1 MKKIALVGYSGNL
14 GGAGRALG
22 RWADLLSKS
31 NELEVS
37 SFFFDQYITSG
48 PFYRAK
54 IDWFVSNGS
63 SNLQSRIGRFLNFSD
78 NGAISLNLLPTF
90 FGSTIDK
97 LDLETINLHWIN
109 RDMLSINQ
117 IASFSNRLVWTL
129 HDPWIVNGLGN
140 YPQYRNS
147 SSNFLDFFDRKQ
159 LQRKSA
165 LLKESSKF
173 ISPTYWLAD
182 KLISCGL
189 SEDQIKVIPNPIPFD
204 IFKPLPKSQ
213 LRMKNNIGPDEICVL
228 LASDSMSN
236 DVRKGMDL
244 ANSILLEVS
253 KKIRIKIVTFG
264 HGNSFDKSLDVV
276 DFGYIKDDNLLNE
289 IYNLVDLTFVPS
301 RIDNLPQIMTE
312 SLAAGTPVFS
322 LPHGDAKLILKN
334 ELGFCSDVDDIA
346 INVDDFL
353 QFARPIDHQRRSI
366 IAESARVLWNPE
378 KIMKNYFDFI

>member
-1 MKKIALVGYSGNL
+1 
-14 GGAGRALG
+14 
-22 RWADLLSKS
+22 
-31 NELEVS
+31 
-37 SFFFDQYITSG
+37 
-48 PFYRAK
+48 
-54 IDWFVSNGS
+54 
-63 SNLQSRIGRFLNFSD
+63 
-78 NGAISLNLLPTF
+78 
-90 FGSTIDK
+90 
-97 LDLETINLHWIN
+97 
-109 RDMLSINQ
+109 
-117 IASFSNRLVWTL
+117 
-129 HDPWIVNGLGN
+129 
-140 YPQYRNS
+140 
-147 SSNFLDFFDRKQ
+147 
-159 LQRKSA
+159 
-165 LLKESSKF
+165 
-173 ISPTYWLAD
+173 LAD